1 MTTTEIRYEVG
12 DGTEHWPQI
21 QELLARIYMTSTAKI
36 AIGRRGARIGDT
48 YPAFLGEQLVCC
60 AFAGD
65 RLVGYVR
72 GSIEDYRLG
81 GAIRRLAYTGDHR
94 VDPDYRGQRIASVVA
109 DKLFE
114 ALAAA
119 GIKQGFYYV
128 NAGNT
133 AQEKMMGR
141 IAGLR
146 HARQADFVTTTRLL
160 PVRPAARAAS
170 AFVRVR
176 DPRACFPAWLS
187 NSTHELTLHTDQA
200 GWEGFV
206 ERFPEIR
213 FYARKETP
221 GEIELALFDQS
232 RFKQIKMDAYPT
244 KVRLLRAAWNVGAR
258 VSGAKKFPGDR
269 EAWNMADL
277 CFCRPGLELTSELLA
292 FCQSEAFAA
301 GCQVL
306 NYIVPAA
313 REQGL
318 LANHITTHL
327 CTWALGDEPV
337 PTLAP
342 GRPFVDLAF
351 V

>member
-1 MTTTEIRYEVG
+1 MTTTAIRYEVG
-12 DGTEHWPQI
+12 DGQEHWPQI
-21 QELLARIYMTSTAKI
+21 QELLSRIYMTSTASI
-36 AIGRRGARIGDT
+36 AIGRRGAQIRDA
-48 YPAFLGEQLVCC
+48 YPGFLGEQRVCC

-81 GAIRRLAYTGDHR
+81 GAVRRLAYMGDHR

-109 DKLFE
+109 DKLF
-114 ALAAA
+114 ASLAES

-133 AQEKMMGR
+133 AQDKMMSR
-141 IAGLR
+141 IKGLR
-146 HARQADFVTTTRLL
+146 HARAAAFVTTTRLL
-160 PVRPAARAAS
+160 PARPADRASS
-170 AFVRVR
+170 ALERVK
-176 DPRACFPAWLS
+176 DPRVCFPAWLADG
-187 NSTHELTLHTDQA
+187 THDLTLHTDRA
-200 GWEGFV
+200 GWESFLA
-206 ERFPEIR
+206 RFPEIR
-213 FYARKETP
+213 FYARRETP
-221 GEIELALFDQS
+221 DEIELALFDQA
-232 RFKQIKMDAYPT
+232 RFKEIKMDGYPS
-244 KVRLLRAAWNVGAR
+244 KVRLLRAAWNLGTR
-258 VSGAKKFPGDR
+258 WSGAEKFPSER
-269 EAWNMADL
+269 ETWHMADL
-277 CFCRPGLELTSELLA
+277 CFCRPGLDLTPEVLA
-292 FCQSEAFAA
+292 FCRSEAFAA

-313 REQGL
+313 RERGL